1 MNPHSPRPQRKPYV
15 RQVIRRTTGTDFN
28 LFNAIVGADAIME
41 PTVAERAAS
50 EVLAAAPPPP
60 PPTLKSKIRAELN
73 KLPNHTRSAKTIA
86 SQVREICERRI
97 SMHVNRPQMAEWLR
111 HVSAQAIRRL
121 EEAHAR
127 LNSRRIQPEH
137 SHEQRR
143 VA

>member
-28 LFNAIVGADAIME
+28 LFNAIVGADSIME
-41 PTVAERAAS
+41 PTVAERAAI
-50 EVLAAAPPPP
+50 EVLAAVPPPP
-60 PPTLKSKIRAELN
+60 PPTLKSKIRKELAN
-73 KLPNHTRSAKTIA
+73 LPSPTRSAASLA

-97 SMHVNRPQMAEWLR
+97 TLHVSRPQMAEWLR
-111 HVSAQAIRRL
+111 HVSTQAIRRL

-127 LNSRRIQPEH
+127 LNSRRIQPERPQ
-137 SHEQRR
+137 EQRR